1 VLLGATYDPAFIEKM
16 GAQGIK
22 PDLKEARGWYER
34 AKQLGVADA
43 DAELAELAD
52 QWPDNRIP
60 RQEAP
65 DPAAQSGQP
74 VVVVPADTASSGND
88 EWVGISIDVNVRK
101 APSPT
106 ADPLRIAQKGEKLRV
121 IGRES
126 KWVQVTDPATSETG
140 WVYSRFTEPAP
151 SPGQ

>member
-1 VLLGATYDPAFIEKM
+1 M

-22 PDLKEARGWYER
+22 PDLREARSWYER
-34 AKQLGVADA
+34 AKQLGVGDA
-43 DAELAELAD
+43 DAKLAELAD
-52 QWPDNRIP
+52 QWPNNRVP
-60 RQEAP
+60 PQEAQEGPP

-74 VVVVPADTASSGND
+74 VAVVPTDPASSAKD

-101 APSPT
+101 GPSST

-151 SPGQ
+151 SPAQ